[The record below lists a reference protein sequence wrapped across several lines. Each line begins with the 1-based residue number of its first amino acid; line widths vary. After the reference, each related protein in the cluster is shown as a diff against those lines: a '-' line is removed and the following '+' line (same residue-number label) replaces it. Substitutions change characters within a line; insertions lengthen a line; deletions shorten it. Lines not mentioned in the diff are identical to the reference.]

1 MSHLL
6 DVDLRPRRPL
16 RWLRPLTVGLLAVA
30 ALVAAGALAEREL
43 VLRASE
49 AALLESEAASAI
61 AMAGASSPSSV
72 DPAAVA
78 GERLVL
84 AMELNT
90 RLLAVERC
98 ATDAVRAESF
108 RHDSQAAR
116 SELTIQAASV
126 VAMDEFRECL
136 NAGDGSEQWSALA
149 IESRSVGGQIP
160 RLVAK
165 LVVSATVNAE
175 LAKAVKK

>member
-1 MSHLL
+1 MSRLL

-16 RWLRPLTVGLLAVA
+16 RWLRPLTVGLLAA
-30 ALVAAGALAEREL
+30 AILVAAGALAERES

-49 AALLESEAASAI
+49 AALLQSQAASAS
-61 AMAGASSPSSV
+61 AAAETGSPSSV

-84 AMELNT
+84 AGELNT

-136 NAGDGSEQWSALA
+136 NAGDGSEQWSVSAV
-149 IESRSVGGQIP
+149 ESRSVGGQTP
-160 RLVAK
+160 RLVAQ
-165 LVVSATVNAE
+165 LVVLATVHP
-175 LAKAVKK
+175 AVVKEIQK